1 MSQSSRDVKKRLFEF
16 AKKEFST
23 KSPLYVEVRKAK
35 GAKTFYKGPV
45 PQLILTKHKAILFTV
60 FADYGSLSR
69 LYYFNRDGYC
79 IKDTSYSTN
88 NINKIKT
95 HLLKTTTR
103 VLRYPKQETKAS
115 TSELSVEL
123 DKTFASVIEKI
134 EKITKKRFES
144 RPIITIS
151 RNLKS
156 PTFGKTFD
164 VLNMR
169 KGFLEIPQG
178 AENEPNIDIILVY
191 EAFRT
196 TIDSKLQFPLL
207 SKELAKIGTLL
218 FLEKKEMLE
227 RAIAMSAVNSLKA
240 ESFSKNL
247 PDKFLE
253 IAILFDLIELVK
265 DFTDYKMLI
274 QSQDTAVMFI
284 ESIVINLFSDFD
296 SKYRLAI
303 FIYQLIQEEVIS
315 KSNEQFIDLLL
326 TVSCLENLSET
337 SDKMTS
343 LRISLDKKLKTKA
356 KGEIVTELIDS
367 MYSSRVRN
375 VAEKWQA
382 VYNLFSLKTDD
393 LMDLVIENM
402 FKKAISIVTEYT
414 TEQLEKH
421 GDIILTFKNNSD
433 TNLGTFTVS
442 ELHWTPRDSMEIIGV
457 KRRLK
462 RAILEIGEEVEL
474 RIPIMP
480 KKSGTINFTNLD
492 VRFNDHSSMKHYVR
506 LPLPPLKIKK
516 NKANF
521 VN

>member
-79 IKDTSYSTN
+79 IKDTSYSTS

-95 HLLKTTTR
+95 HLQKTTTR
-103 VLRYPKQETKAS
+103 VLRYPKQEIKAS
-115 TSELSVEL
+115 ASELSVEL
-123 DKTFASVIEKI
+123 DKKFASIIEKI
-134 EKITKKRFES
+134 EKITKKKLES

-151 RNLKS
+151 SNLES
-156 PTFGKTFD
+156 STFGKNFD
-164 VLNMR
+164 ELKMR
-169 KGFLEIPQG
+169 DGFLELPFG
-178 AENEPNIDIILVY
+178 AEKEPNIDIILIY

-196 TIDSKLQFPLL
+196 AINSKLQYPLL
-207 SKELAKIGTLL
+207 SEELAKIGTLL
-218 FLEKKEMLE
+218 FLEKEELLE
-227 RAIAMSAVNSLKA
+227 KAISMSAINSLDVK
-240 ESFSKNL
+240 SFSKKL

-253 IAILFDLIELVK
+253 IVILFDLVDLVK
-265 DFTDYKMLI
+265 DFIDYKTLI
-274 QSQDTAVMFI
+274 HSRDVAVRFI
-284 ESIVINLFSDFD
+284 ESIVINLFSNYD
-296 SKYRLAI
+296 SKYRLAT
-303 FIYQLIQEEVIS
+303 FIHRSIKENIIS

-326 TVSCLENLSET
+326 ITSCLENLSES
-337 SDKMTS
+337 SDKMIS
-343 LRISLDKKLKTKA
+343 LRIDLDKKFVTKIRS
-356 KGEIVTELIDS
+356 KIVEELIDS
-367 MYSSRVRN
+367 MYRNKVRN
-375 VAEKWQA
+375 VAEKWQGI
-382 VYNLFSLKTDD
+382 YDLFSSKTDD
-393 LMDLVIENM
+393 LMVLVIENM
-402 FKKAISIVTEYT
+402 FKKAISIVAEYT

-433 TNLGTFTVS
+433 TNLGSFTVS

-462 RAILEIGEEVEL
+462 RAMLEIGEEAEL
-474 RIPIMP
+474 RIPIIP
-480 KKSGTINFTNLD
+480 RKSGTINFSNLA

-506 LPLPPLKIKK
+506 IPLPPLKIKK
-516 NKANF
+516 
-521 VN
+521 